1 MSLGSFFRKLAWLPQ
16 RRRKEDDLRE
26 ELQFHLAQ
34 EAEDRQAEGL
44 AEHEARWAARRD
56 LGNVTLLQESTR
68 AMWTWTFFEH
78 LVQDLRYALRTML
91 ANPVFTALA
100 ALSLALGIGANTAI
114 FTLLNAVMLKNL
126 PVSKPGELYRL
137 GNSRNCCVLTGL
149 QGDWAIYSYPLY
161 QQFRDH
167 NPEFSEMA
175 AFQGGLQNLNVRRAG
190 ASGPAEPYVGEF
202 VSGNYFSMFGLGAF
216 AGRIIS
222 PDEDKPNA
230 APVAVMSYRTWQQ
243 HFGLD
248 PSVIGAA
255 LNIDNLAF
263 TVIGIA
269 PPGFFGDQL
278 ASPSQFRTFV
288 RES

>member
-1 MSLGSFFRKLAWLPQ
+1 MTALI
-16 RRRKEDDLRE
+16 
-26 ELQFHLAQ
+26 
-34 EAEDRQAEGL
+34 
-44 AEHEARWAARRD
+44 
-56 LGNVTLLQESTR
+56 
-68 AMWTWTFFEH
+68 
-78 LVQDLRYALRTML
+78 QDLRYGLRRVRQS
-91 ANPVFTALA
+91 PGFA
-100 ALSLALGIGANTAI
+100 AVCVITLALGIGANTAI